1 MSNVINLT
9 VSLNK
14 EDRDRIDAIMFNQEK
29 IIDLLQGKFA
39 PQTQEAEPVKEMN
52 QEPAKDA
59 DNASEAPEP
68 APLPDIGDGSEVPE
82 PHIEAAAAEP
92 VPAPTC
98 TREDL
103 QRKVVELCAAGKKPE
118 VKEIVNVYA
127 ERVGLIPEDKLD
139 EVMGKLIALEG

>member
-14 EDRDRIDAIMFNQEK
+14 EDRDRIDAI
-29 IIDLLQGKFA
+29 IDLLQGKFE
-39 PQTQEAEPVKEMN
+39 PQPQETEPVKEMN
-52 QEPAKDA
+52 LEPTKDA
-59 DNASEAPEP
+59 DSASEAPEP

-92 VPAPTC
+92 APAPTC

-118 VKEIVNVYA
+118 VKEIVNAYA
-127 ERVGLIPEDKLD
+127 ERVGAIPEDKLD
-139 EVMGKLIALEG
+139 ECMSKLITLEG